1 VKDLTTGPE
10 GKLIFKF
17 ALPMLLGN
25 VFQQMYNVVDSI
37 IVGNFLGKEALSAV
51 GASFP
56 ILFVLVSL
64 VIGIAMGGGII
75 VSQYFGAKD
84 YTNVKKAIGTIYV
97 FLFLMSFIITII
109 GLIYSESIFRLIRL
123 PEDILPQAKE
133 YLTIILAGI
142 ITMFGFNGTSGIL
155 RGLGDSKTPLYF
167 LILSTV
173 INIGLD
179 LLFVVV
185 FKWGIS
191 GVAYATIIAQG
202 IAFLTATL
210 YLNKTH
216 KLINIS
222 FRTIRFYYD
231 TFKEMMRIGLPSGL
245 QHMMVAM
252 GMMAL
257 YRIVNNFGTNTIA
270 AYSVAGRIDSFA
282 IMPAMNF
289 SAALTNF
296 IGQNIGAGKLYRV
309 KKGFISTLIMTSS
322 ISLFFTIIMVLFGR
336 PLMKIFTP
344 DLEVVKIGV
353 EYLVIV
359 SSFYLIFT
367 ALFITNSVFRGAG
380 DTLIPM
386 YITLVALWFIRLPV
400 SYFLSQDIGTNGI
413 WWGAPISWG
422 IGLIIAILYYL
433 SGRWKNKSVVKPRI
447 ENPNIAPS
455 VTPLP
460 RNH

>member
-1 VKDLTTGPE
+1 MKDLTTGPE

-64 VIGIAMGGGII
+64 VIGVAMGGGII

-84 YTNVKKAIGTIYV
+84 YTSVKKAIGTI
-97 FLFLMSFIITII
+97 FAFMFLMSFVITII

-123 PEDILPQAKE
+123 PEDIIPQANE
-133 YLTIILAGI
+133 YLTIIFAGI
-142 ITMFGFNGTSGIL
+142 ITMFGFNITSGIL

-167 LILSTV
+167 LILSTI

-179 LLFVVV
+179 LLFIVV

-191 GVAYATIIAQG
+191 GVAYATVIAQA
-202 IAFLTATL
+202 IAFLTATV

-216 KLINIS
+216 NLINIS
-222 FRTIRFYYD
+222 FKTIRFNYD
-231 TFKEMMRIGLPSGL
+231 ILKKMIRIGLPSGL

-257 YRIVNNFGTNTIA
+257 FRIVNMFGTNTIA
-270 AYSVAGRIDSFA
+270 AYSVAIRIDSFA
-282 IMPAMNF
+282 VMPAMNF

-296 IGQNIGAGKLYRV
+296 IGQNIGADKIHRV
-309 KKGFISTLIMTSS
+309 RKGFTSTLAMTSV
-322 ISLFFTIIMVLFGR
+322 ISLFFTIVMVLFGR
-336 PLMKIFTP
+336 SLMSIFTP
-344 DLEVVKIGV
+344 DAEVIKIGV

-367 ALFITNSVFRGAG
+367 AMFITQSVFRGAG
-380 DTLIPM
+380 DTLVPM
-386 YITLVALWFIRLPV
+386 FITLIALWFIRLPV
-400 SYFLSQDIGTNGI
+400 SYFLSQHIGTDGI
-413 WWGAPISWG
+413 WWGAPISWAV
-422 IGLIIAILYYL
+422 GLLIAIIYYL
-433 SGRWKNKSVVKPRI
+433 SGKWKNKSVY
-447 ENPNIAPS
+447 
-455 VTPLP
+455 
-460 RNH
+460 